1 MIAASAITSRSPGR
15 KLDLAILA
23 SQPPGVRK
31 LAFLPALVLGAAALL
46 VPEASDPACAGA
58 QRPRVVRTER
68 GGPRLRVVTSVRTG
82 IQPKSVEVSPDGR
95 QVWVA
100 NFGRPDR
107 DNVFVYDAETLEH
120 VGTVEFEG
128 NAVETAFSADGR
140 TAYVTNFREHA
151 LHTVDRETFEVRRTV
166 RVGGH
171 PKVIAISPNER
182 RIYVANWAN
191 EQVTELD
198 AETLEITRRLE
209 TGENPRGM
217 AIAGGGQRIFVAA
230 MYSHLVHVFDRG
242 ARTERTSFT
251 PCRFPRHLALSPDE
265 SRLYASCSC
274 CRQVRWFDPQ
284 TYRMLGI
291 AQTGENPRTIALSSD
306 GRWLAAA
313 DFDDSTVTLIDTR
326 ELTHRVFPVE
336 GANQIVGVAIRP
348 GPGPPRIYATSW
360 LTGELY
366 VIEPRE

>member
-1 MIAASAITSRSPGR
+1 MRR
-15 KLDLAILA
+15 LAY
-23 SQPPGVRK
+23 
-31 LAFLPALVLGAAALL
+31 LPALLAGAALVL
-46 VPEASDPACAGA
+46 VPEASDPCDVEA

-68 GGPRLRVVTSVRTG
+68 GGPRLRVVHTVRTG
-82 IQPKSVEVSPDGR
+82 IQPKSVEVTPDGR

-128 NAVETAFSADGR
+128 NAVEIAFSADGR
-140 TAYVTNFREHA
+140 TAYVTNFREHT
-151 LHTVDRETFEVRRTV
+151 LEVIDTGSLEVRRSV

-171 PKVIAISPNER
+171 PKVIAIPPGER

-191 EQVTELD
+191 DQVTELD
-198 AETLEITRRLE
+198 AETLEVRRRLR
-209 TGENPRGM
+209 TGEHPRGM
-217 AIAGGGQRIFVAA
+217 VISQGGQRIFVAA
-230 MYSHLVHVFDRG
+230 MYSHLIQVFDRG
-242 ARTERTSFT
+242 ARTERTSFR
-251 PCRFPRHLALSPDE
+251 PCEFPRHLALAPDE
-265 SRLYASCSC
+265 SRLYTSCSC
-274 CRQVRWFDPQ
+274 CRQVRWFDPV
-284 TYRMLGI
+284 TYRMMGI

-313 DFDDSTVTLIDTR
+313 DFDDSTVTLIDTQ

-348 GPGPPRIYATSW
+348 GDGPLRIYATSW

-366 VIEPRE
+366 VIEPRPAT

>member
-1 MIAASAITSRSPGR
+1 MR
-15 KLDLAILA
+15 KVAY
-23 SQPPGVRK
+23 
-31 LAFLPALVLGAAALL
+31 LPALLVCVAVLLA
-46 VPEASDPACAGA
+46 PEASDPCGVEA

-68 GGPRLRVVTSVRTG
+68 GGPRLHVVQRVRTG

-95 QVWVA
+95 HVWVA
-100 NFGRPDR
+100 NFGRRNR
-107 DNVFVYDAETLEH
+107 DNVFVYDAETLEQ

-140 TAYVTNFREHA
+140 TAYVSNFSA
-151 LHTVDRETFEVRRTV
+151 HTLEVIDTETFAVRRSV

-171 PKVIAISPNER
+171 PKVIAIAPGER

-191 EQVTELD
+191 HQVTELD
-198 AETLEITRRLE
+198 AETLEVRRRLE

-217 AIAGGGQRIFVAA
+217 AIAHGGQRIFVAA
-230 MYSHLVHVFDRG
+230 MFSHVIQVFDRG
-242 ARTERTSFT
+242 ARTERTSFR
-251 PCRFPRHLALSPDE
+251 PCEYPRHLVLAPDE

-274 CRQVRWFDPQ
+274 CRQVRWFDPR

-291 AQTGENPRTIALSSD
+291 AQTGENPRTIALSTD

-313 DFDDSTVTLIDTR
+313 DFDDSTVTLIDTE

-336 GANQIVGVAIRP
+336 GANKIVGVAIRP
-348 GPGPPRIYATSW
+348 GDGPPRIYATSW

-366 VIEPRE
+366 VIEPRPLL

>member
-1 MIAASAITSRSPGR
+1 MRSR
-15 KLDLAILA
+15 
-23 SQPPGVRK
+23 
-31 LAFLPALVLGAAALL
+31 LAFVPVVLLLGAALL
-46 VPEASDPACAGA
+46 VPEASDPCAAEA

-68 GGPRLRVVTSVRTG
+68 GGPRLRVVEHVRTG

-95 QVWVA
+95 RVWVA

-107 DNVFVYDAETLEH
+107 DNVFVYDAQTLEH

-128 NAVETAFSADGR
+128 NAVETAFSADGS
-140 TAYVTNFREHA
+140 TAYVSNFRGHSIEV
-151 LHTVDRETFEVRRTV
+151 VDTETFEVRRSIV
-166 RVGGH
+166 VGGH

-182 RIYVANWAN
+182 RIYTANWAN
-191 EQVTELD
+191 EEVTELD
-198 AETLEITRRLE
+198 GETLEITRRMR
-209 TGENPRGM
+209 TGEHPRGI
-217 AIAGGGQRIFVAA
+217 AIGMNGQRIFVAA
-230 MYSHLVHVFDRG
+230 MYSHLIHVFDRG
-242 ARTERTSFT
+242 ARTERTSFR
-251 PCRFPRHLALSPDE
+251 PCDYPRHLRLSPDE

-274 CRQVRWFDPQ
+274 CRQVRWFDPR

-291 AQTGENPRTIALSSD
+291 AQTGENPRTIALSTD

-313 DFDDSTVTLIDTR
+313 DFDDSTITLIDTQ

-348 GPGPPRIYATSW
+348 GDGPLRIYATSW

-366 VIEPRE
+366 VIEPRTE